1 MLRQVVRAFTLNA
14 AHHAPE
20 GLHGLQREVLRAL
33 LDASGEA
40 APSGGKGQAQRRA
53 YLIAHLH
60 HHVAGAVRPEG
71 ALHDDAL
78 VMAALSHEDR
88 RIWQEAG
95 SGVGLPRL
103 RAAAEACEAEASWAQ
118 AATLWRAASAPGLSA
133 LPGASLRRA
142 WEALQRVQPPT
153 AASLQLEKYV
163 GRAMLF
169 APGGYAGVDDAQHT
183 AVVDR
188 LAALQQSDDAMDYES
203 VSGKASTA
211 GFQALKLDG
220 FFGYVLPSAENVA
233 KAAAKF
239 AEAAAL
245 CRASAAAAPNEALRL
260 RSLALGFLYSL
271 LFCRAHGLPTFSWD
285 EACGEAGCSLRHLDA
300 RCAP

>member
-14 AHHAPE
+14 AQHAPE
-20 GLHGLQREVLRAL
+20 GLRGLQREVLRAL

-53 YLIAHLH
+53 YLHAHLH

-71 ALHDDAL
+71 VLHDDAL
-78 VMAALSHEDR
+78 VMAALGREEQG
-88 RIWQEAG
+88 IWQEAAR
-95 SGVGLPRL
+95 GVGLPRL

-153 AASLQLEKYV
+153 AASLQLEKRV
-163 GRAMLF
+163 GRGLLYA
-169 APGGYAGVDDAQHT
+169 AGGYTGGGAQHT
-183 AVVDR
+183 AVLDR
-188 LAALQQSDDAMDYES
+188 LAALQQSDDAMDYAS
-203 VSGKASTA
+203 VYTKAVTA
-211 GFQALKLDG
+211 AGQAFKLDG
-220 FFGYVLPSAENVA
+220 YFGYVLPSAENVA

-245 CRASAAAAPNEALRL
+245 YRVAAAAAPNELLRL
-260 RSLALGFLYSL
+260 KALAFGFLYSL
-271 LFCRAHGLPTFSWD
+271 DICQAHGLPTFSWD